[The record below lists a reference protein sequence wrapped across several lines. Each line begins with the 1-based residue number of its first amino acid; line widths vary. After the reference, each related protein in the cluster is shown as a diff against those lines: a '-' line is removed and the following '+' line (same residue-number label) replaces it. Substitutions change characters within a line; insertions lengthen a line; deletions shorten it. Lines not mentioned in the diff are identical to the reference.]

1 MPRET
6 VFFYPYK
13 IRLADSLVFILDL
26 HAGDGAFCSG
36 IVLPPKEAI
45 TPTHVYTILPVSVP
59 F

>member
-26 HAGDGAFCSG
+26 HAGDGAFVR
-36 IVLPPKEAI
+36 VLSYRRRKR
-45 TPTHVYTILPVSVP
+45 
-59 F
+59 